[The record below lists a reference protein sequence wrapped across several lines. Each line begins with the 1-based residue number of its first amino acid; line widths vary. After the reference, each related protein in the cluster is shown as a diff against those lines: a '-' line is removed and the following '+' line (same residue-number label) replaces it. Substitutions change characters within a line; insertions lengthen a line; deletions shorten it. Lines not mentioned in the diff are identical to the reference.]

1 MKQFWHK
8 LMSKL
13 WDTVLSGACLHEM
26 GMSPV
31 EAYNFFAVTQPSE
44 VEARFMVG
52 VTRLKNGDE
61 LAYTERD

>member
-52 VTRLKNGDE
+52 
-61 LAYTERD
+61 